1 MNTASRIPLRTMLLG
16 NILSIDICL
25 VGRVSCCRPVES
37 QPISRR
43 MSNFTCTVFRMHVR
57 RLSRM
62 VAFHVIDVSARDG
75 LSSQNGVKGN
85 IAYQAIE
92 RSANQWHKGD
102 VS

>member
-1 MNTASRIPLRTMLLG
+1 
-16 NILSIDICL
+16 
-25 VGRVSCCRPVES
+25 
-37 QPISRR
+37 
-43 MSNFTCTVFRMHVR
+43 
-57 RLSRM
+57 M

-102 VS
+102 VSWLDYRGQRDITRPTWV